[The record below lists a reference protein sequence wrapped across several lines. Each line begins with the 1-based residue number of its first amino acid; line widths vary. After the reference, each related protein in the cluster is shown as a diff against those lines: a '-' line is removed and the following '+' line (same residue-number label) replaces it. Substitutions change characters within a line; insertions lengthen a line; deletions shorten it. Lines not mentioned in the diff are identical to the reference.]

1 VAAAAGLDDQAPRL
15 AVHEQL
21 GARVARA
28 QAGDRAR
35 LVGGELVLHAT
46 MIGRAPEH
54 LISAG

>member
-1 VAAAAGLDDQAPRL
+1 
-15 AVHEQL
+15 VHEQL

-28 QAGDRAR
+28 QARDRAR

>member
-1 VAAAAGLDDQAPRL
+1 
-15 AVHEQL
+15 VHEQL
-21 GARVARA
+21 GARVACA